1 MLVMSGYIWWLNGN
15 EQIHADG
22 ERIYCS
28 YRLLVAALCVQLGDI
43 GPVGHFV
50 ETVEDSPVGVEAE
63 EGHQEAQQAQH
74 QPHHRHVLRPIR
86 NTS

>member
-1 MLVMSGYIWWLNGN
+1 M
-15 EQIHADG
+15 
-22 ERIYCS
+22 
-28 YRLLVAALCVQLGDI
+28 AALCVEPGDI
-43 GPVGHFV
+43 GPVGHLV

-86 NTS
+86 KHLIMPYEFWNFVISLSCGGSSV